1 MSHFVFALC
10 YHPLMANSLF
20 IKATHRFTK
29 KGKHHISFCPPYN
42 TSDFDFELFTAEC
55 DYTDDSICTFAVAD
69 AILSGKPYKETMLE
83 WCRRY
88 PHPMGSYGGGFA
100 RWIHSANPVPY
111 NSFGNGS
118 AMRVSAVGWLCDTEE
133 EVLEQARQSAE
144 ITHNHPEGIKG
155 AQAVAMAIYLCRK
168 GMGKET
174 MLGRMRAYYPTFTE
188 PKLGMNPFDETCQG
202 TLPICLGII
211 EKATNFEEAIRY
223 AIAVGGDSDTIG
235 AIVGSMAEAL
245 WGIPE
250 EIRAKAI
257 EYLPAEMVEVY
268 TIFLKKKK
276 S

>member
-1 MSHFVFALC
+1 MLGAIIGDIVS
-10 YHPLMANSLF
+10 S
-20 IKATHRFTK
+20 RFE
-29 KGKHHISFCPPYN
+29 FNN
-42 TSDFDFELFTAEC
+42 TSDFDFELFTSAC

-83 WCRRY
+83 WCRKY

-118 AMRVSAVGWLCDTEE
+118 AMRVSAVGWLFDTEE
-133 EVLEQARQSAE
+133 EVLEQAGKSAE

-168 GMGKET
+168 GMSREA

-211 EKATNFEEAIRY
+211 AKATSFEEALRY

-235 AIVGSMAEAL
+235 AIVGGMAEAI
-245 WGIPE
+245 WGVPE
-250 EIRAKAI
+250 TIKAQAL
-257 EYLPAEMVEVY
+257 EYLPAEMRVVY
-268 TIFLKKKK
+268 ERFLEE
-276 S
+276 SEYR

>member
-1 MSHFVFALC
+1 MLGAIIGDIVGS
-10 YHPLMANSLF
+10 
-20 IKATHRFTK
+20 RFE
-29 KGKHHISFCPPYN
+29 FNN
-42 TSDFDFELFTAEC
+42 TSDFDFELFTSAC

-69 AILSGKPYKETMLE
+69 AILNCKPYQEAMLA

-100 RWIHSANPVPY
+100 RWIHSAHPVPY

-133 EVLEQARQSAE
+133 EVLEQAGQSAE

-155 AQAVAMAIYLCRK
+155 AQTVAMAIYLCRK
-168 GMGKET
+168 GMSKEE
-174 MLGRMRAYYPTFTE
+174 MLERMRAYYPIFTE

-211 EKATNFEEAIRY
+211 AKAMNFEEALRY

-235 AIVGSMAEAL
+235 AIVGGMAEAI
-245 WGIPE
+245 WGVPDTI
-250 EIRAKAI
+250 KAQAL
-257 EYLPAEMVEVY
+257 EYLPAEMRAVY
-268 TIFLKKKK
+268 ERFEAQVKK
-276 S
+276 